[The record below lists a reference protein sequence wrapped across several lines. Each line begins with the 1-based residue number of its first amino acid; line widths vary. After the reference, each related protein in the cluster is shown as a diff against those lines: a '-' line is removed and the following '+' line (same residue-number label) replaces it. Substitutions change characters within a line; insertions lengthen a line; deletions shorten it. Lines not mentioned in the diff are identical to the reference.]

1 MRKLCDRFGVSER
14 RACRVVVQQ
23 RSSQRYCRS
32 TVRDEAALRAKL
44 KALATKHPRY
54 GYRRIHVLLLRDGWV
69 CNRKR
74 IQRLWRDEG
83 LHVPARTGRRRKV
96 GRKAPGNVAA
106 ERPDQVWAMD
116 FCFDETVEGRPI
128 KIFNVTDEFTR
139 ECLAS
144 LPARSIN
151 ADRTVSVLEELLERR
166 GAPAYVRCDN
176 GPELVSQGL
185 KDWCRFEHVATSYIE
200 PGAPWQNAYVES
212 FNGHLRRELLEMESF
227 DTLFEAKV
235 LIEDWRLEYNHYRP
249 HMSLGYSTPTK
260 FARTWRAEHQHDPEL
275 S

>member
-1 MRKLCDRFGVSER
+1 M
-14 RACRVVVQQ
+14 AQH
-23 RSSQRYCRS
+23 RSSERYCRR
-32 TVRDEAALRAKL
+32 TVPDEAALRAKL
-44 KALATKHPRY
+44 KALAMKHPRY
-54 GYRRIHVLLLRDGWV
+54 GYRRIHVLLARDGWR

-83 LHVPARTGRRRKV
+83 LHVPGCTRRRRKV
-96 GRKAPGNVAA
+96 GRRAPGNVVA
-106 ERPDQVWAMD
+106 ECPNQVWAMD
-116 FCFDETVEGRPI
+116 FAFDETREGRPI
-128 KIFNVTDEFTR
+128 KILNVTDEFTR

-144 LPARSIN
+144 VPARSIN
-151 ADRTVSVLEELLERR
+151 ADRTVSVLEELVDWR
-166 GAPAYVRCDN
+166 GAPEYIRCDN
-176 GPELVSQGL
+176 GSEMVSEGL
-185 KDWCRFEHVATSYIE
+185 KDWCRFEDVTTSYIE

-249 HMSLGYSTPTK
+249 HMSLEYQTPAE
-260 FARTWRAEHQHDPEL
+260 FARTWRAEHQDNPPL

>member
-1 MRKLCDRFGVSER
+1 MSER
-14 RACRVVVQQ
+14 RACRTLAQH

-32 TVRDEAALRAKL
+32 TVPDEAALRDRL
-44 KALATKHPRY
+44 KALAVRHPRY
-54 GYRRIHVLLLRDGWV
+54 GYRRIHVLLVRDGWR

-83 LHVPARTGRRRKV
+83 LHVPTRAPRRKKRGRR
-96 GRKAPGNVAA
+96 APGNVVAA
-106 ERPDQVWAMD
+106 HPDQVWAMD
-116 FCFDETVEGRPI
+116 FAFDETREGRPI

-144 LPARSIN
+144 VPARSIN
-151 ADRTVSVLEELLERR
+151 ADRVVSVLEELVCWR
-166 GAPAYVRCDN
+166 GAPGYIRCDN
-176 GPELVSQGL
+176 GPELVSEGL
-185 KDWCRFEHVATSYIE
+185 KDWCRFEDVTTSYIE

-212 FNGHLRRELLEMESF
+212 FNGHLRRELLELESF
-227 DTLFEAKV
+227 DSLFEAKV

-249 HMSLGYSTPTK
+249 HQSLRYLTPAE
-260 FARTWRAEHQHDPEL
+260 FARRWHAEHRPDA

>member
-1 MRKLCDRFGVSER
+1 MSER
-14 RACRVVVQQ
+14 RACRTLAQH

-32 TVRDEAALRAKL
+32 TVPDEAALRDRL
-44 KALATKHPRY
+44 KALAVRHPRY
-54 GYRRIHVLLLRDGWV
+54 GYRRIHVLLVRDGWR

-83 LHVPARTGRRRKV
+83 LHVPTRAPRRKKRGRR
-96 GRKAPGNVAA
+96 APGNVVAA
-106 ERPDQVWAMD
+106 HPDQVWAMD
-116 FCFDETVEGRPI
+116 FAFDETREGRPI

-144 LPARSIN
+144 VPARSIN
-151 ADRTVSVLEELLERR
+151 ADRVVSVLEELVCWR
-166 GAPAYVRCDN
+166 GAPGYIRCDN
-176 GPELVSQGL
+176 GPELVSEGL
-185 KDWCRFEHVATSYIE
+185 KDWCRFEDVTTSYIE

-249 HMSLGYSTPTK
+249 HMSLGYQTPAE
-260 FARTWRAEHQHDPEL
+260 FARRWRAEHQHSPAL

>member
-14 RACRVVVQQ
+14 RACRVVTQH

-32 TVRDEAALRAKL
+32 TVPDEAALRAKL
-44 KALATKHPRY
+44 KALAIKYPRY
-54 GYRRIHVLLLRDGWV
+54 GYRRIHVLSFETAGPVTASGSSACGAMRGYTCRLALGAAGRTQSSGQRGGRASRSGVGHGLRIRRDQGGETDQDP
-69 CNRKR
+69 
-74 IQRLWRDEG
+74 QRHRRVHPGVLGQLPRPFDQCG
-83 LHVPARTGRRRKV
+83 LHSV
-96 GRKAPGNVAA
+96 GH
-106 ERPDQVWAMD
+106 
-116 FCFDETVEGRPI
+116 
-128 KIFNVTDEFTR
+128 
-139 ECLAS
+139 
-144 LPARSIN
+144 
-151 ADRTVSVLEELLERR
+151 EELVEWR

-176 GPELVSQGL
+176 GPELVSEGL
-185 KDWCRFEHVATSYIE
+185 RDWCRFERVTTSYIE

-235 LIEDWRLEYNHYRP
+235 LIDDRRLEYNHYRP
-249 HMSLGYSTPTK
+249 HMSLGYLTPAE